1 MIVEMLDD
9 RVSIEALGLIPHFF
23 ERSLYIEGQSMQSV
37 ADKMDD
43 LYYYG
48 GFVHPFEGTIES
60 DGRYITQNDF
70 GEDDPLDPLA
80 RIDKLGYTLWV
91 YPYAIVGLTDN
102 KGNQKIARF
111 D

>member
-1 MIVEMLDD
+1 MKIEVLND

-23 ERSLYIEGQSMQSV
+23 ERSLYIKDQPIQTV

-48 GFVHPFEGTIES
+48 GFRHPFEGTVAE
-60 DGRYITQNDF
+60 DGQYVADND
-70 GEDDPLDPLA
+70 EDDPLDPIA

-102 KGNQKIARF
+102 KGNQKVARF

>member
-23 ERSLYIEGQSMQSV
+23 ERSLYIEGQSIQSV
-37 ADKMDD
+37 ADKMDS
-43 LYYYG
+43 LYHYG
-48 GFVHPFEGTIES
+48 GFVYHLDGTIDDKGVYTS
-60 DGRYITQNDF
+60 AHDD
-70 GEDDPLDPLA
+70 EDILDPIA
-80 RIDKLGYTLWV
+80 KITKLGFTLWV
-91 YPYAIVGLTDN
+91 YPYAIVGLTDT

>member
-23 ERSLYIEGQSMQSV
+23 ERALYIEGQPIQSV

-43 LYYYG
+43 LYHYG
-48 GFVHPFEGTIES
+48 GFVYPFEGTIDS
-60 DGRYITQNDF
+60 NGRYISYNDF
-70 GEDDPLDPLA
+70 GDDDPLNPIA
-80 RIDKLGYTLWV
+80 RITKLGFTLWV
-91 YPYAIVGLTDN
+91 YPYAIVGLIDD

>member
-23 ERSLYIEGQSMQSV
+23 ERSLYIEGQPIQSV

-48 GFVHPFEGTIES
+48 GFVHPFEGTIDDKGTYISSS
-60 DGRYITQNDF
+60 DD
-70 GEDDPLDPLA
+70 DDPLPPIA
-80 RIDKLGYTLWV
+80 RIDKLGFTLWV
-91 YPYAIVGLTDN
+91 YPYGIVGLTDN

>member
-23 ERSLYIEGQSMQSV
+23 ERSLYIEGQSIQSV

-48 GFVHPFEGTIES
+48 GFVHPFEGTIDNE
-60 DGRYITQNDF
+60 GIYTAPN
-70 GEDDPLDPLA
+70 DDPLPPIA
-80 RIDKLGYTLWV
+80 RIDKLGFTLWV
-91 YPYAIVGLTDN
+91 YPYGIVGLTDN